1 MDNGASS
8 YRRFLDGDKF
18 ALVEIIRDYKDG
30 LIFFINGFVKDLGVA
45 EELAQDTFVRLYV
58 KKPKYSEKSGFKTWL
73 YGIGRNVALD
83 YIRKKAKSGF
93 ASIDEV
99 EISDDMPDPESE
111 YFNEQKKVLLHKALC
126 RLKAEYHQILWLFYF
141 EDMSAKEAARIMK
154 KTENNINVLLH
165 RARNALKE
173 ELLKEGLNNENL

>member
-8 YRRFLDGDKF
+8 YRRFLDGDRF

-30 LIFFINGFVKDLGVA
+30 LIFFLNGFVKDLGVA

-83 YIRKKAKSGF
+83 YIRKRGKQDYTP
-93 ASIDEV
+93 IDEI
-99 EISDDMPDPESE
+99 EIPDSMQEPESV
-111 YFNEQKKVLLHKALC
+111 YFDGQKKVVLHNALC

-141 EDMSAKEAARIMK
+141 EDMSVKEAARIMK

-173 ELLKEGLNNENL
+173 ELLKEGFNYENL